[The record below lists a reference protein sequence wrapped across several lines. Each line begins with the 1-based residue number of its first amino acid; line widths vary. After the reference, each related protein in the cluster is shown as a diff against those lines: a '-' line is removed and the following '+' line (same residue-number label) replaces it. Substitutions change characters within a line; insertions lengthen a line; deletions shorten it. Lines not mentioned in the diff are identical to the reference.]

1 MDTVDIDQIL
11 QELNKINDQTTPAC
25 SISKD
30 DGVVCENCNIDMVM
44 QEQYYLCEKCG
55 NIGEFI
61 SKQITLTDC
70 KTNYNSNKS
79 GKGSYM
85 SNGRHNNNS
94 TDHKLVSMKKLLQS
108 MRSINENST
117 HMRLP
122 EYVLSF
128 ALKIYESF
136 KADRVSRCN
145 KKKGIIAN
153 CMLLA
158 CNHFSIPRTPKEI
171 ATILGINE
179 TVITNNQPIV
189 ADHVKT
195 HNLFV
200 DATNDNDYMFM
211 LRFCETLHIKKIYI
225 TFALALLKREEK
237 KKLVIIHNS
246 KLNTRCAGVIYFLL
260 GIYGSKE
267 LQEDL
272 PDLNPITQDSIHQAT
287 AVAPTTYK
295 KTTQIFEQYYN
306 KFKKTFKQYQM
317 RMPKK
322 WKKKGDSNTPTTS

>member
-1 MDTVDIDQIL
+1 
-11 QELNKINDQTTPAC
+11 
-25 SISKD
+25 
-30 DGVVCENCNIDMVM
+30 
-44 QEQYYLCEKCG
+44 
-55 NIGEFI
+55 
-61 SKQITLTDC
+61 
-70 KTNYNSNKS
+70 
-79 GKGSYM
+79 
-85 SNGRHNNNS
+85 
-94 TDHKLVSMKKLLQS
+94 
-108 MRSINENST
+108 
-117 HMRLP
+117 
-122 EYVLSF
+122 
-128 ALKIYESF
+128 
-136 KADRVSRCN
+136 
-145 KKKGIIAN
+145 
-153 CMLLA
+153 
-158 CNHFSIPRTPKEI
+158 
-171 ATILGINE
+171 
-179 TVITNNQPIV
+179 
-189 ADHVKT
+189 
-195 HNLFV
+195 
-200 DATNDNDYMFM
+200 M

-322 WKKKGDSNTPTTS
+322 WKKKGDSNTPATL